1 MSSLYAR
8 FFRFLLR
15 LVLGILLLSVLI
27 TLAFRWIPIPVS
39 ALMLIRSGE
48 QTSAEKPIKM
58 NYRWVNL
65 SDISPQLQKAVIAA
79 EDQRFYSHW
88 GFDFEAIEKAV
99 EHNKVSKAKR
109 GASTISQQTA
119 KNLFLWPGRSYVR
132 KSLEAYFTL
141 IIELVWPK
149 DRILE
154 VYLNIAE
161 WGDGIYGAE
170 AAARA
175 YFDKTAD
182 KLTLV
187 ESARLAACLP
197 SPRKWSPARPNPY
210 VIARTG
216 AIVFKVKQMEA
227 NRLLDEVSQEVTGA
241 APADDAAPRRIK
253 LRSADSDTTES
264 AEAPSEDDS
273 APPTEAAD
281 STGGMR

>member
-227 NRLLDEVSQEVTGA
+227 NRLLDDISEEVTGA

-264 AEAPSEDDS
+264 APSEDDS
-273 APPTEAAD
+273 APTTEAAD